1 MIRDPEVGPR
11 FWFLADSIR
20 LKSIHPRMCYNILM
34 GILNRVG
41 TLGLTGKEARV
52 EDEIYI
58 VNVYLTKSGNLK
70 VSPHLLII
78 NQNVKMCA
86 IKGGAEAEAGRHEG
100 TGCGENLDNFQRLK
114 FHFLG
119 ESLPAH
125 ARPQHRAGPHQHQGL
140 HSLNIH

>member
-1 MIRDPEVGPR
+1 MTRDPDEGPR
-11 FWFLADSIR
+11 FLFLADSIR

-70 VSPHLLII
+70 VSPHLLVIK
-78 NQNVKMCA
+78 QNVKMCA
-86 IKGGAEAEAGRHEG
+86 TKVGLRPKQADMKGRVAVRTWTIFKG
-100 TGCGENLDNFQRLK
+100 
-114 FHFLG
+114 
-119 ESLPAH
+119 
-125 ARPQHRAGPHQHQGL
+125 
-140 HSLNIH
+140 